1 MKHQPGLPRA
11 IDENLHFLC
20 AELDSQLS
28 KLQDYFKAPGEA
40 QAQRLVMRAGYSWNL
55 RQRVHDASLQKLS
68 RRKVSE
74 SERLMLTNMELIA
87 RNLDLISRHAR
98 GCVSHAEEVGSAKLL
113 RSDVYGAAIKL
124 VRKTVAS
131 VMPAI
136 EGRDS
141 REAVAIGQAKAKVE
155 NRYQELFGLY
165 TADMRKGNKV
175 EDLAHCLL
183 TANEMRRMGDA
194 LESIG
199 ESLISVNI
207 GQAVQFERYFTLRSV
222 LAENAKKTRDL
233 TMEPLAETKSG
244 SAISSVQAMDGDTAV
259 AAVFKDGELNKVR
272 EERAG
277 VKSWHT
283 IYPGLAPKILS
294 YEKNGKS
301 AALLIEH
308 LPGHTLEHILLNESG
323 ALLAEARDTLSKTLR
338 DVWTRTRTDEPAE
351 MKSMKQLAQRMG
363 DVVRVHP
370 EFAEGKTRIGGLKL
384 PGFEDLVE
392 EAMDREAKLGGPFSV
407 FIHGDFNLDN
417 IIYDPAE
424 KRIHFIDLHRSR
436 YMDYVQDVSV
446 FLVSMYRL
454 QIHDV
459 PIRRRIAVMARDFH
473 KVTAKFAKRQKDDT
487 FEYRLALGLARSFA
501 SSTRFVFDRAHARR
515 MFQRSRFL
523 LETALACPEG
533 KEQRLRL
540 PIEELFR
547 E

>member
-28 KLQDYFKAPGEA
+28 KLQDYFKSPSEA

-87 RNLDLISRHAR
+87 RSLDLISRHAR
-98 GCVSHAEEVGSAKLL
+98 RCVWHAEEVRCAKLL
-113 RSDVYGAAIKL
+113 RSDVYGSAIKL
-124 VRKTVAS
+124 VRKTVAN

-136 EGRDS
+136 EARDS

-155 NRYQELFGLY
+155 DRYRKLFGLY
-165 TADMRKGNKV
+165 TGDMRKGDKV

-199 ESLISVNI
+199 EALISVNI
-207 GQAVQFERYFTLRSV
+207 GQSVQFERFYTLRSV
-222 LAENAKKTRDL
+222 LAENMKADP

-244 SAISSVQAMDGDTAV
+244 SAISAVQAMDGDTAV
-259 AAVFKDGELNKVR
+259 TAVFKDGDISKVR

-294 YEKNGKS
+294 YAKNGKS

-308 LPGHTLEHILLNESG
+308 LPGHTLEHILLNEG
-323 ALLAEARDTLSKTLR
+323 DALLAEARGALSKTLR
-338 DVWTRTRTDEPAE
+338 DVWTLTRTDEPAE
-351 MKSMKQLAQRMG
+351 MKSMKQLAARMG

-370 EFAEGKTRIGGLKL
+370 EFDEGRTRIGGLKL
-384 PGFEDLVE
+384 PAFNELVA
-392 EAMDREAKLGGPFSV
+392 EAAVREAKLGAPFSV

-436 YMDYVQDVSV
+436 YMDYVQDMSV

-459 PIRRRIAVMARDFH
+459 PIRRRIAAMAQDYH
-473 KVTAKFAKRQKDDT
+473 KVTAKFARRQKDTT

-501 SSTRFVFDRAHARR
+501 SSTRFVLDRAHARR

-523 LETALACPEG
+523 LDTALACPEG
-533 KEQRLRL
+533 KEHRLRL